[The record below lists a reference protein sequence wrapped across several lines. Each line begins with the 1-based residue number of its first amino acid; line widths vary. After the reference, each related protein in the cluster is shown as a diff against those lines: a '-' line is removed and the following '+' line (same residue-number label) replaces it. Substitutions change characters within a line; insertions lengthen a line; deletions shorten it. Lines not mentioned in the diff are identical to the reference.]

1 MTKLRPIAA
10 TGLLAA
16 LLLTGCTPGS
26 PAPSGS
32 PEPTVTAKP
41 APVATPPVATPTP
54 EPEADDGPLASRVII
69 FSTLIGAYDESDSS
83 STLIEMFD
91 PAPGIGSVVAEMSGA
106 FGFEPVVE
114 FVPANPSG
122 DGFNF
127 TSYRWDGFE
136 IWDWERPASRT
147 PAYPEFSA
155 RATTSDVRGVRVES
169 VDRIA
174 VGDDIAALEAAHPT
188 ESRRQTG
195 PFGEEVIVRLQVMDP
210 VEGRFLPVRFA
221 VQLKGPVG
229 GVVEEIFA
237 PYPDHQI

>member
-41 APVATPPVATPTP
+41 TPGATPPVATPTP

-69 FSTLIGAYDESDSS
+69 FSTLIGAVDESENSIGF
-83 STLIEMFD
+83 IEMFD
-91 PAPGIGSVVAEMSGA
+91 PAPGIGSVVAQISGY

-114 FVPANPSG
+114 FSPDDP
-122 DGFNF
+122 DYQGFIY
-127 TSYRWDGFE
+127 TRYRWDGFE
-136 IWDWERPASRT
+136 IVDWELPASRT

-188 ESRRQTG
+188 DSYRQTG
-195 PFGEEVIVRLQVMDP
+195 PFGEEIIVRLQVMDP